1 MSAVNIT
8 VFREDPSDV
17 SGLSAAFGKKY
28 SLIRDH
34 FDPMDSFVIFISG
47 QLAHVKDDRFT
58 SGQICI
64 CLV

>member
-1 MSAVNIT
+1 MSA
-8 VFREDPSDV
+8 
-17 SGLSAAFGKKY
+17 SAAFGKKY